1 MESMY
6 LPAVLQNFTLTLKH
20 RGAPVLYSQGS
31 GPARNGPPCP
41 LIWLCALGNRSST
54 SAVKPISTVQFP
66 SASCIL
72 RSTGGVALGLR
83 FPLESKVGTTAVHP
97 GGGGGGTKT
106 FGTTGGTGDGPVGG
120 ASLQALV
127 KTSAAK
133 SITTRVLLAM
143 RPP

>member
-1 MESMY
+1 
-6 LPAVLQNFTLTLKH
+6 LQNFTLTLKH

-41 LIWLCALGNRSST
+41 LICVCALGDRSST
-54 SAVKPISTVQFP
+54 SAIKPISTAQFP

-83 FPLESKVGTTAVHP
+83 FPLESKVGTTAIHP

-106 FGTTGGTGDGPVGG
+106 FGTTGGIGGIGEGPAEG
-120 ASLQALV
+120 ACSHEALV

-133 SITTRVLLAM
+133 SITTGVLAM

>member
-83 FPLESKVGTTAVHP
+83 FPLESKGGTTAIHP
-97 GGGGGGTKT
+97 GGGGGCTKT
-106 FGTTGGTGDGPVGG
+106 FGTTAGSGGVGDGPAEG
-120 ASLQALV
+120 ACSHEALV

-133 SITTRVLLAM
+133 NNTTKFL
-143 RPP
+143 